1 MESIMANITR
11 YDPFEDFFKDF
22 GKGFWVKP
30 YAFPAEPGLEMKI
43 DVKEDDKAFTVKAD
57 IPGVKKEDIQV
68 DIDDDRISVRAEMKK
83 ENEEKKGE
91 KVVYSERAYGMVSRS
106 FTLPVAVEAKD
117 AKAEYKD
124 GVLNLTLPKKG
135 NGSAKR
141 LAVS

>member
-1 MESIMANITR
+1 MEGFMANITR

-30 YAFPAEPGLEMKI
+30 FAMPAETELTMKI
-43 DVKEDDKAFTVKAD
+43 DVKEDDKAFSVKAD

-68 DIDDDRISVRAEMKK
+68 DVDEDHVSVRAEATQ
-83 ENEEKKGE
+83 EEEEKKGE
-91 KVVYSERAYGMVSRS
+91 KVVYSERSYGMVSRS
-106 FTLPVAVEAKD
+106 FSLPAAVDAKG

-124 GVLNLTLPKKG
+124 GVLSLTLPKKS

-141 LAVS
+141 IAIS